1 MMVTTRKVFAGETL
15 FMEEP
20 IVHGPNQEGFPVCLA
35 CYELVS
41 LAYLC
46 PGCGYPM
53 CDAECASH
61 ISHQEECS
69 VLSRGKKPVFDNE
82 VTDSYHCILPLR
94 MVLLAR
100 SAPDRFSLA
109 DHLMDHEEERRGSED
124 WATTEQTV
132 VHNLMQNC
140 DGEAVNSL
148 TVAELRR
155 AIGVLEVNSYEVND
169 GLRGCFPIGSLLSH
183 NCIPNSAHIW
193 TQTAPYTNTCI
204 AAVDLEAGQEVLT
217 TYQIP
222 TTSTLTRRSNLR
234 AGWYFDC
241 TCNRCSSASELGTN
255 INTLICP
262 QCKQAQLSPES
273 PLQFGS
279 VWKCP
284 CGHEVSETV
293 VKQIV
298 ENIIDATKDII
309 DKQRNNVDKWL
320 ELEKSSL
327 KLVHPQH
334 EVMLEITKWLV
345 PVLCRGPNQVTSE
358 FPISLVRRKLKL
370 AQSYLSVLDV
380 VEPGFSK
387 LRAKVLYEII
397 ETDLFLMFHDQ
408 PGADQIKANL
418 AGHVNQ
424 LNMVIL
430 VLGRL
435 CPNRGFESILMEASK
450 NILVKIGGIVSQLK
464 ADCLNLEDW
473 RDGWSLVELWRGEE

>member
-1 MMVTTRKVFAGETL
+1 MG
-15 FMEEP
+15 
-20 IVHGPNQEGFPVCLA
+20 
-35 CYELVS
+35 
-41 LAYLC
+41 
-46 PGCGYPM
+46 
-53 CDAECASH
+53 
-61 ISHQEECS
+61 
-69 VLSRGKKPVFDNE
+69 
-82 VTDSYHCILPLR
+82 
-94 MVLLAR
+94 
-100 SAPDRFSLA
+100 SLA

-132 VHNLMQNC
+132 VHNLMKNC

-204 AAVDLEAGQEVLT
+204 AAVDLEAGQEV
-217 TYQIP
+217 
-222 TTSTLTRRSNLR
+222 
-234 AGWYFDC
+234 
-241 TCNRCSSASELGTN
+241 
-255 INTLICP
+255 
-262 QCKQAQLSPES
+262 
-273 PLQFGS
+273 
-279 VWKCP
+279 
-284 CGHEVSETV
+284 SETV

-345 PVLCRGPNQVTSE
+345 PVLCRGPNQVTAE
-358 FPISLVRRKLKL
+358 FPINLVRRKLKL

-408 PGADQIKANL
+408 PGSDQIKANL

-435 CPNRGFESILMEASK
+435 CPNRGFESILMQASK

-473 RDGWSLVELWRGEE
+473 RDGWSLVELWRGGE